1 MDKCHVKP
9 GALAELP
16 NVLLAT
22 TYALNKSNTKRVCV
36 RLEHSGGYYRSVIKF
51 ITSGPSYKNVTL
63 YENSWKDLQDR
74 FDAII
79 AYFGDAYTFYQDF
92 GRQTKIFLDNHD
104 LNFTSAYGNKS
115 ITIDEHPQST
125 QDEDEE
131 PSCKKK
137 YFNNPP
143 GIVMQETTFE
153 GLRK

>member
-1 MDKCHVKP
+1 M
-9 GALAELP
+9 AP

-36 RLEHSGGYYRSVIKF
+36 GLEHSSGYYRSVIKF

-63 YENSWKDLQDR
+63 NENSWNDLQDR
-74 FDAII
+74 FDTIT
-79 AYFGDAYTFYQDF
+79 AYFGDTYTFYEDF
-92 GRQTKIFLDNHD
+92 GRPSKIFLDNHD